1 MSSPLAAV
9 EVLEPGLLTT
19 VQDATGRPAWRR
31 YGVPVSG
38 AADPFSAR
46 LANRLVG
53 NPDDAALLEITLLGP
68 TLRFAA
74 PVAIALAGA
83 DLGAS
88 LDQRPLH
95 PRVAVRTDAGT
106 TLRFSGSDR
115 GARSYLAFGG
125 GVDVPVVLGSRA
137 TDLRSGFGG
146 FDGRAL
152 RAGDR
157 LLLGSSGGM
166 PLLRART
173 PLDRDG
179 AIRVLAGPH
188 PNRFATDALDR
199 LSATAWTVSPA
210 ADRAGVRL
218 EGEPIR
224 HASRDAAEVAP
235 MGLPLGAIQVPPDGQ
250 PIVMLAD
257 RPVTGGY
264 AVLACVARADI
275 GRVAQLVTGDVVRFG
290 LVTPHAALAALRDR
304 DAALAAL
311 AAVASDPA
319 DSAWAGSLE

>member
-1 MSSPLAAV
+1 MSSPVAAV
-9 EVLEPGLLTT
+9 EVLEPGLLTS
-19 VQDATGRPAWRR
+19 VQDATGRPGWRR

-74 PVAIALAGA
+74 PVAIALVGA
-83 DLGAS
+83 DLGARLS
-88 LDQRPLH
+88 ERPL
-95 PRVAVRTDAGT
+95 T
-106 TLRFSGSDR
+106 TNAAIRAASGSVLRFDGPGR
-115 GARSYLAFGG
+115 GARAYLALAGG
-125 GVDVPVVLGSRA
+125 IDVEPILGSRS

-146 FDGRAL
+146 FEGRAL
-152 RAGDR
+152 RTGDR

-179 AIRVLAGPH
+179 AVRVLAGAH
-188 PNRFATDALDR
+188 PNRFASDALDR
-199 LSATAWTVSPA
+199 LCATAWTVSPA

-235 MGLPLGAIQVPPDGQ
+235 MGLPLGAIQVPPDGR

-275 GRVAQLVTGDVVRFG
+275 GRVAQLVTSDMVRFG
-290 LVTPHAALAALRDR
+290 LVTPHGALAALRER
-304 DAALAAL
+304 DAALADL
-311 AAVASDPA
+311 APVASEPA
-319 DSAWAGSLE
+319 ESAWAGSLE